1 MIIVEVEIEVFV
13 AERIVRESSNS
24 LPQVLAGSV
33 DAELE
38 LPSSRQLK
46 TRDHQFGVL
55 ARN

>member
-38 LPSSRQLK
+38 LPSRQLK